1 MTPRALLLYGPP
13 GSGKDTITAAL
24 THLNPAYQLAERL
37 KAGPGRTHGYR
48 MTTIET
54 IDALTGRGDVLWR
67 NDRYSSTYATDRPHL
82 DKMLA
87 DHQIPV
93 LHLGQPDAIPA
104 VTTAAP
110 DISWT
115 VVELW
120 CPREIMIERVTARG
134 TGDVAERIAAYDQTP
149 PLHGPTL
156 RVSTAA
162 FAPDAIARW
171 IDTLVQDNNS

>member
-1 MTPRALLLYGPP
+1 MSPRALLLYGPP

-24 THLNPAYQLAERL
+24 TRLNPAYQLAERL

-54 IDALTGRGDVLWR
+54 IDALTARGDVLWR

-82 DKMLA
+82 DQMLA

-93 LHLGQPDAIPA
+93 LHLGQADAIPA

-120 CPREIMIERVTARG
+120 CPRDIMIERVTARG
-134 TGDVAERIAAYDQTP
+134 TGDVDERIAAYDQTP
-149 PLHGPTL
+149 LLHGPTL

-162 FAPDAIARW
+162 FGPAAIARW
-171 IDTLVQDNNS
+171 IDVLTRGSDL